1 MSIAVSVPIVPSR
14 LLRLLTLAYA
24 AACIAMGAACAAG
37 LVGPVLWPAATGA
50 LCMLAGTAVAWRT
63 RAEPTPRTL
72 DVLGPATLALT
83 VQLNGGRTHR
93 FVVRLL
99 PDSTLWPG
107 LLVLRLA
114 GAPPLVLLRDSVPP
128 GSFRQL
134 VMALRAVS
142 GRAVETVPEK
152 PKIL

>member
-14 LLRLLTLAYA
+14 LLRRLTLAYA
-24 AACIAMGAACAAG
+24 AACIAMGAACAFG
-37 LVGPVLWPAATGA
+37 LIGPVLWPAATGGLCVLAGVA
-50 LCMLAGTAVAWRT
+50 LCWRG
-63 RAEPTPRTL
+63 RASPTPRTL
-72 DVLGPATLALT
+72 DVLGPASLALT
-83 VQLNGGRTHR
+83 VQLTGGRTHR
-93 FVVRLL
+93 FAVRLL
-99 PDSTLWPG
+99 PGSTLWPG

-114 GAPPLVLLRDSVPP
+114 EAPPLVLLPDSVPP

-142 GRAVETVPEK
+142 GRAVALAHEK